1 MSRKYINY
9 DLFCSHSIC
18 VTGSVKFAVNGNPQ
32 DFNSERLGNSNI
44 AKEMSGYGRQAGKKT
59 VILND

>member
-44 AKEMSGYGRQAGKKT
+44 AKEMSGYGR
-59 VILND
+59 